1 MKINKNTTIG
11 LIAIVC
17 LIIGASWAIISIG
30 NSTNKGQTNQVIEDK
45 FISQYPKVTSGHK
58 FVYAEPAEIL
68 DIIDGG
74 DGVVFLGF
82 PECPWCQQLA
92 PIIQEAAQSENIDKI
107 YYLNIKESRANNDEV
122 YQKLVTKLHD
132 YLPKDDDGNPR
143 ISVPDVTA
151 FRQGDIV
158 GRFEQED
165 PAEGEEV
172 SPDTY
177 WTDERRSRALI
188 SLREM
193 VRQASR
199 FAAVQSD
206 VQGGALLIDVRTAE
220 EFEAGH
226 FENAINLDVERIAK
240 GEMPSAAK
248 STKLYVYCRSGNR
261 SAQATSLLKSAG
273 FTDVIDLGGLSDVER
288 MGVSL
293 SNKSLSGLK

>member
-11 LIAIVC
+11 LIVIVC

-45 FISQYPKVTSGHK
+45 FISQYPKATPVHK

-122 YQKLVTKLHD
+122 YQKLVTKLQD

-151 FRQGDIV
+151 YRGGQIV
-158 GRFEQED
+158 GRFEQEATND
-165 PAEGEEV
+165 GEQV
-172 SPDTY
+172 TPDTY
-177 WTDERRSRALI
+177 WTSERKDRAVER
-188 SLREM
+188 LREM
-193 VRQASR
+193 MARVSE
-199 FAAVQSD
+199 FAVIQSKIKD
-206 VQGGALLIDVRTAE
+206 GAQLLDVRTAE
-220 EFEAGH
+220 EFDSGH
-226 FENAINLDVERIAK
+226 FAGAINLDVEDIIAGK
-240 GEMPSAAK
+240 LPDAAK
-248 STKLYVYCRSGNR
+248 DAQLYVYCRSGNR
-261 SAQATSLLKSAG
+261 SAQAVSLLKQAG
-273 FTDVIDLGGLSDVER
+273 FTNITDLGGLTDVESIGGTLTNR
-288 MGVSL
+288 
-293 SNKSLSGLK
+293 

>member
-11 LIAIVC
+11 LIVIVC

-122 YQKLVTKLHD
+122 YQKLVTKLQD

-151 FRQGDIV
+151 YRGGQIV
-158 GRFEQED
+158 GRFEQEATND
-165 PAEGEEV
+165 GEQV
-172 SPDTY
+172 TPDTY
-177 WTDERRSRALI
+177 WTSERKDRAVEQ
-188 SLREM
+188 LREM
-193 VRQASR
+193 MARVSE
-199 FAAVQSD
+199 FAVIQSKIKD
-206 VQGGALLIDVRTAE
+206 GAQLLDVRTAE
-220 EFEAGH
+220 EFDSGH
-226 FENAINLDVERIAK
+226 FAGAINLDVEDIIAGK
-240 GEMPSAAK
+240 LPDAAK
-248 STKLYVYCRSGNR
+248 DAQLYVYCRSGNR
-261 SAQATSLLKSAG
+261 SAQAVSLLKQAG
-273 FTDVIDLGGLSDVER
+273 FNNIANLGGLADVESIGGTLTNR
-288 MGVSL
+288 
-293 SNKSLSGLK
+293 

>member
-11 LIAIVC
+11 LIVIVC

-82 PECPWCQQLA
+82 PECPWCQQLV
-92 PIIQEAAQSENIDKI
+92 PIIQEAAQSEKIDKI

-122 YQKLVTKLHD
+122 YQKLVTKLQD

-151 FRQGDIV
+151 YRGGQIV
-158 GRFEQED
+158 GRFEQEATND
-165 PAEGEEV
+165 GEQV
-172 SPDTY
+172 TPDTY
-177 WTDERRSRALI
+177 WTSERKDRAVEQ
-188 SLREM
+188 LREM
-193 VRQASR
+193 MARVSE
-199 FAAVQSD
+199 FAVIQSKIND
-206 VQGGALLIDVRTAE
+206 GAQLLDVRTAE
-220 EFEAGH
+220 EFDSGH
-226 FENAINLDVERIAK
+226 FAGAINLDVEDIIAGK
-240 GEMPSAAK
+240 LPDAAK
-248 STKLYVYCRSGNR
+248 DTQLYVYCRSGNR
-261 SAQATSLLKSAG
+261 SAQAVSLLKQAG
-273 FTDVIDLGGLSDVER
+273 FTNITDLGGLTDVESIGGTLTNR
-288 MGVSL
+288 
-293 SNKSLSGLK
+293 

>member
-82 PECPWCQQLA
+82 PECPWCQQLV

-122 YQKLVTKLHD
+122 YQKLVTKLQD
-132 YLPKDDDGNPR
+132 YLTKDDDGNPR

-151 FRQGDIV
+151 YRGGQIV
-158 GRFEQED
+158 GRFEQEATND
-165 PAEGEEV
+165 GEQV
-172 SPDTY
+172 TPDTY
-177 WTDERRSRALI
+177 WTSERKDRAVEQ
-188 SLREM
+188 LREM
-193 VRQASR
+193 MARVSE
-199 FAAVQSD
+199 FAVIQSKIKD
-206 VQGGALLIDVRTAE
+206 GAQLLDVRTAE
-220 EFEAGH
+220 EFDSGH
-226 FENAINLDVERIAK
+226 FAGAINLDVEDIIAGK
-240 GEMPSAAK
+240 LPDAAK
-248 STKLYVYCRSGNR
+248 DTQLYVYCRSGNR
-261 SAQATSLLKSAG
+261 SAQAVSLLKQAG
-273 FTDVIDLGGLSDVER
+273 FTNITDLGGLTDVESIGGTLTNR
-288 MGVSL
+288 
-293 SNKSLSGLK
+293 